1 MVVFSDDLDKQ
12 IAAFIIANGAL
23 AMGQEVSMF
32 FTFWGL
38 NSLRKAHPP
47 QREKTLMDRMFGA
60 MMPRGADK
68 LKLSQMHMA
77 GAGTAMIQNVM
88 KQHNVPRLPDL
99 ISAAQAD
106 GARLLGCTMTMDLL
120 GMAHS
125 DLVDGVELAGVATFL
140 GEAQES
146 GTTLFI

>member
-1 MVVFSDDLDKQ
+1 MVVFSGDLDKQ

-23 AMGQEVSMF
+23 AMGQEVSLF

-38 NSLRKAHPP
+38 NALRRSDPP
-47 QREKTLMDRMFGA
+47 ARDKSMMDRMFGA
-60 MMPRGADK
+60 MMPRGAEK
-68 LKLSQMHMA
+68 LTLSQMHMM
-77 GAGTAMIQNVM
+77 GAGTAMIKGVM
-88 KQHNVPRLPDL
+88 KKHDVQSLPEL
-99 ISAAQAD
+99 IAAAQAG

-120 GMAHS
+120 GMAPS
-125 DLVDGVELAGVATFL
+125 DLLDGVELAGVATFL